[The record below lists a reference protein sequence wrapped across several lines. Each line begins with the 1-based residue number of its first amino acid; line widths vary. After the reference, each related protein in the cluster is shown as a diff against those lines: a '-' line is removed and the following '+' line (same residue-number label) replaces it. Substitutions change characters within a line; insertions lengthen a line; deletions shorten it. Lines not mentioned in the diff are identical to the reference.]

1 MRWLYSLLLYLI
13 TPLML
18 LRLRWLARRNPGW
31 GQRWRERFGAVMPV
45 ETGHSLVWLH
55 TASVGE
61 VLAAAPIVRAL
72 LQDSEVQLLI
82 TTTTPTGADRVKALF
97 GDQVRHAYAPID
109 LPGSVRRVLHR
120 VQPRLYLM
128 METEL
133 WPNTLA
139 ACQTRE
145 IPCLLINGRL
155 SEKSA
160 RGYQR
165 FSALTW
171 PMLQGLTEAGIQ
183 NRDDAE
189 RFQFLGLRPDATHI
203 TGNIKFDLTLDDSAR
218 KRAAELREQ
227 WQGNPA
233 RPIWIAASTHEGED
247 GPILEAFAQVR
258 TQTAGNPLLVLVPR
272 HPERFD
278 SVAALSVE
286 RGFNTARRSTGEAPG
301 ADVQVLVGDVMGEL
315 LTMYGASDIAFVGG
329 SLIDN
334 GGHNLI
340 EPAAWGL
347 PILSGPSLYN
357 FVEVTKLL
365 RDAGALQVIEN
376 PKELAEQ
383 VVNLI
388 ETEDLR
394 SVRGQAA
401 REVAEANRGAL
412 EKTLELIRRYL

>member
-1 MRWLYSLLLYLI
+1 MRWLYSLLLYLVA
-13 TPLML
+13 PLL
-18 LRLRWLARRNPGW
+18 LVRLHWLARSNPAW
-31 GQRWRERFGAVMPV
+31 GQRWRERFGAVTPV
-45 ETGHSLVWLH
+45 ETGRTLVWLH

-61 VLAAAPIVRAL
+61 VLAAAPIARAL
-72 LQDSEVQLLI
+72 LQEADVALLI
-82 TTTTPTGADRVKALF
+82 TTTTPTGADRVAALF
-97 GDQVRHAYAPID
+97 GDQVRHAYAPFD
-109 LPGSVRRVLHR
+109 LPGSVNRFLDR

-139 ACQTRE
+139 ACRARE

-165 FSALTW
+165 FAGVTR

-189 RFQFLGLRPDATHI
+189 RFQDLGLRPEATHI

-218 KRAAELREQ
+218 TRAAELREQ

-258 TQTAGNPLLVLVPR
+258 AQTTSNPLLVLVPR

-278 SVAALSVE
+278 SVAELSAE
-286 RGFNTARRSTGEAPG
+286 RGFSTARRSVGEAPG

-329 SLIDN
+329 SLIEN

-365 RDAGALQVIEN
+365 REAGGLQVIEN

-394 SVRGQAA
+394 SIRGQAA

-412 EKTLELIRRYL
+412 QKTLELIRRYL

>member
-1 MRWLYSLLLYLI
+1 MRWLYSLILYLV
-13 TPLML
+13 TPLLL
-18 LRLRWLARRNPGW
+18 LRLGWLARRNPAW
-31 GQRWRERFGAVMPV
+31 GQRWRERFGAVTPV
-45 ETGHSLVWLH
+45 ETGRTLIWLH

-61 VLAAAPIVRAL
+61 VLAAAPIARAL
-72 LQDSEVQLLI
+72 AQDPDIQLLM
-82 TTTTPTGADRVKALF
+82 TTTTPTGADRVAALF
-97 GDQVRHAYAPID
+97 GDQVRHSYAPFD
-109 LPGSVRRVLHR
+109 LPGSVNRFLDR

-139 ACQTRE
+139 ACRARE

-165 FSALTW
+165 FSGLTW
-171 PMLQGLTEAGIQ
+171 PMLQSLTEAGIQ
-183 NRDDAE
+183 TRDDAE
-189 RFQFLGLRPDATHI
+189 RFQDLGLRPDATHI

-218 KRAAELREQ
+218 TRAAELREQ

-247 GPILEAFAQVR
+247 GLILEAFAQVR
-258 TQTAGNPLLVLVPR
+258 AQTTSNPLLVLVPR

-278 SVAALSVE
+278 SVAELSAE
-286 RGFNTARRSTGEAPG
+286 RGFNTGQRSTGEAPG

-329 SLIDN
+329 SLIEN

-365 RDAGALQVIEN
+365 REAGALQVIEN